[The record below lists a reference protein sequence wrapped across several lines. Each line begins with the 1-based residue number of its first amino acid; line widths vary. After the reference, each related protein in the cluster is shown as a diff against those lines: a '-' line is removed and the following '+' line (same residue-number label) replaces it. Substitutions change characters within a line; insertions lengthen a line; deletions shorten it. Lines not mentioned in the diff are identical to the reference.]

1 MDKDKLEL
9 LTRDEIEALDME
21 EVLEMYLDD
30 KGDLMPSFTNF
41 RKWAR
46 QFKISFSQP
55 QLAKVRITLDML
67 HIDWLQEAAAKG
79 GRYSQMYSHLL
90 KIQLEQMKES
100 KSQEVPITITVD
112 FQNESKNKI

>member
-1 MDKDKLEL
+1 MDKSEWQL
-9 LTRDEIEALDME
+9 LTREEIDALDME

-41 RKWAR
+41 RKWSR
-46 QFKISFSQP
+46 QYKVNFSQA

-112 FQNESKNKI
+112 FHNESKNKI